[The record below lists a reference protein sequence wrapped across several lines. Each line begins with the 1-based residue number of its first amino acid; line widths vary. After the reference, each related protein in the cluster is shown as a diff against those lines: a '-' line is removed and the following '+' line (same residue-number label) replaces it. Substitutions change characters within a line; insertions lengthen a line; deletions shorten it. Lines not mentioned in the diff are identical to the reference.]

1 MGEFV
6 KSLVGPSLTYHG
18 TQLPRIPVLVQ
29 REITKQLI
37 AAEQEFKAASRHAS
51 IYVAGAKVMGKFS
64 EDGVWYEAV
73 IDEVTTNG
81 YKVTYTEYGNTE
93 VVQLTELKPLGGG
106 DRGGSGKA
114 LVVD

>member
-6 KSLVGPSLTYHG
+6 KTLVSNNLTYHG
-18 TQLPRIPVLVQ
+18 TQLPRIPVPVQ

-37 AAEQEFKAASRHAS
+37 AAEQELKAASKHS
-51 IYVAGAKVMGKFS
+51 QLYVVGAKVMSKFS

-81 YKVTYTEYGNTE
+81 FKVTYTEYGN
-93 VVQLTELKPLGGG
+93 
-106 DRGGSGKA
+106 S
-114 LVVD
+114 